1 MIEVELAD
9 ILRRLRRVEDEL
21 AILRIIASYGPLVD
35 AGEAQATAELWCADG
50 EYDVE
55 GWRMRGRD
63 QVRAMVESPAHR
75 TLIAAGSA
83 HFQGPARIDI
93 DGDEALAVFE
103 SLLVH
108 RESDGYEVLR
118 ASVHRLELRRES
130 DGWRIARRTGRL
142 LDGGEQARELLS
154 TFARRSGDRPSA
166 DPRD

>member
-1 MIEVELAD
+1 MAEIELTDV
-9 ILRRLRRVEDEL
+9 LRRLRRVEDEL
-21 AILRIIASYGPLVD
+21 AIMRLIASYGPLVD
-35 AGEAQATAELWCADG
+35 AGEAEATAELWCPDG

-55 GWRMRGRD
+55 GWRMRGRAE
-63 QVRAMVESPAHR
+63 VRAMVNSPAHQG
-75 TLIAAGSA
+75 LITSGSA

-108 RESDGYEVLR
+108 RESEGYEVLR

-130 DGWRIARRTGRL
+130 GGWRIARRTGRL

-154 TFARRSGDRPSA
+154 TFARRSEDRPKT

>member
-1 MIEVELAD
+1 MTEIELTD

-21 AILRIIASYGPLVD
+21 AIMRIIASYGPLVD
-35 AGEAQATAELWCADG
+35 AGQAEATAELWCADG

-55 GWRMRGRD
+55 GWQMRGRD
-63 QVRAMVESPAHR
+63 QVRAMVDSSAHR
-75 TLIAAGSA
+75 TLITAGSA
-83 HFQGPARIDI
+83 HFQGPARIAV

-108 RESDGYEVLR
+108 RESEGYQVLR

-130 DGWRIARRTGRL
+130 DGWRIARRTARL

-154 TFARRSGDRPSA
+154 TFAGRRGDRPSP
-166 DPRD
+166 DSRD